1 MDSNG
6 AKASHKDLI
15 HFAKKFTLDN
25 LKECFIDALAWVDNP
40 FIPGMTI
47 SVALDDAAPK
57 GSEREGR
64 ALFELMGTVDDVLL
78 EVLERLP
85 QTVREFEGGFDG
97 CTAVLEPETV
107 GLCPCTFAGPLR
119 LALDERQFTET
130 FCMAPLVFE
139 YLSRQFV
146 AGLPGMMDTE
156 EVLRSPNGQNHM
168 NADGLIAHFRL
179 GKLLQGIGP
188 VASEDVEHSSR
199 HQEWDRILGGTVL
212 PGAQFVGVGM
222 LTRPETYYKAS
233 LRKFGG

>member
-1 MDSNG
+1 M
-6 AKASHKDLI
+6 KD
-15 HFAKKFTLDN
+15 
-25 LKECFIDALAWVDNP
+25 CFIDALAWVDNP

-57 GSEREGR
+57 GPEREGR
-64 ALFELMGTVDDVLL
+64 ALLELMNTVDDVLL

-85 QTVREFEGGFDG
+85 QTLRDFEGGFDG

-107 GLCPCTFAGPLR
+107 NLCPRTFTGPLR

-130 FCMAPLVFE
+130 FCLAPLVFE

-156 EVLRSPNGQNHM
+156 EVLRSPNGQKHM
-168 NADGLIAHFRL
+168 YADGLVAHFRL
-179 GKLLQGIGP
+179 GKLLQGIGLA
-188 VASEDVEHSSR
+188 ASEEVEHSSR

-212 PGAQFVGVGM
+212 PGSQFVGVGM
-222 LTRPETYYKAS
+222 ITRPETYYKAS
-233 LRKFGG
+233 LRNSAGRLAFLPMP